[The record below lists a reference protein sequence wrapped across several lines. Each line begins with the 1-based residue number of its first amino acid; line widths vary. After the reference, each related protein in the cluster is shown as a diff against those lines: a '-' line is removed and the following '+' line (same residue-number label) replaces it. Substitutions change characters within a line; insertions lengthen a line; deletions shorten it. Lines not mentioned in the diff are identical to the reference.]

1 MTNEDTIILTVE
13 GMTCSSCV
21 SRVEK
26 ALKSVQGVNSA
37 EVNLLSHQAKV
48 TYDSNLVSLGLLI
61 DAVSSSGYKAS
72 LPSKEEN
79 KVSLSIEGMT
89 CSSCVN
95 TIEKNLSKLEG
106 IRDVKVVLANNS
118 AVLAVDPE
126 KIDFDRVLSTVKDL
140 GYKAKIMKESEQALS
155 YSKNKH
161 LIDMRNRF
169 WISLMLSIPVFI
181 FAMGHMVPFKNWFPA
196 FAEWQRT
203 FYIFPGMPFSI
214 FVQLI
219 LTTPIQFIISYP
231 FYRAAWKSITHK
243 SASMDVLVV
252 IGTTA
257 AYLYSLFTI
266 VYKYFVPVYEG
277 QVFFETSAI
286 LLTFIF
292 LGKYL
297 EEVTKGRTS
306 EAIKKLIEL
315 RPKTAKVERD
325 GKELEIPVDDVVV
338 GDICLI
344 RPGDSVPVDGVVIDG
359 QSYVNESMITGESI
373 PVFKD
378 KGDTVIGGTINENGF
393 IKVEATKVG
402 KDTTLN
408 QIIKMVENAQT
419 SKLPIQKLADTISNY
434 FVPAVILIALIAFVT
449 WFTLFSVG
457 VVSVDILPA
466 GTSIFLFSFLVGIAV
481 IVISCP
487 CALGLATPTAIMVG
501 TGLGAQNGILIRT
514 GEALERAKNIE
525 TILLDK
531 TGTITKGNPEVTD
544 IISLN
549 DTLKEEEILAIA
561 GSLEQG
567 SEHSIAQAIRNHAL
581 EKELTLSELKDFEAI
596 PGKGVKANLLDNQY
610 FFGNR
615 KLLNDLNLELTQSI
629 TEILNSLEN
638 EGKTAM
644 ILVENNVP
652 LGIVAIA
659 DTIKENSPEA
669 IALMKKMGL
678 NVVMVSGDNE
688 RAAKAIAKLVGIE
701 EVHADVLPEDKL
713 KIVKIYQEKGHQVA
727 FVGDGINDAPALAQ
741 SDIGI
746 AIGSGTDVAIETG
759 DIILI
764 KDDLRDVVTAI
775 DLSKKTIRKVK
786 LGLFWALFYNSLA
799 IPIAA
804 GILFIPFGFVLPAEI
819 AGLAMAMSSVSVV
832 LNSLT
837 LKRYKNPF
845 QKTSKSKVAL

>member
-1 MTNEDTIILTVE
+1 
-13 GMTCSSCV
+13 
-21 SRVEK
+21 
-26 ALKSVQGVNSA
+26 
-37 EVNLLSHQAKV
+37 
-48 TYDSNLVSLGLLI
+48 
-61 DAVSSSGYKAS
+61 
-72 LPSKEEN
+72 
-79 KVSLSIEGMT
+79 
-89 CSSCVN
+89 
-95 TIEKNLSKLEG
+95 
-106 IRDVKVVLANNS
+106 
-118 AVLAVDPE
+118 
-126 KIDFDRVLSTVKDL
+126 
-140 GYKAKIMKESEQALS
+140 
-155 YSKNKH
+155 
-161 LIDMRNRF
+161 
-169 WISLMLSIPVFI
+169 
-181 FAMGHMVPFKNWFPA
+181 
-196 FAEWQRT
+196 
-203 FYIFPGMPFSI
+203 
-214 FVQLI
+214 
-219 LTTPIQFIISYP
+219 
-231 FYRAAWKSITHK
+231 
-243 SASMDVLVV
+243 
-252 IGTTA
+252 
-257 AYLYSLFTI
+257 
-266 VYKYFVPVYEG
+266 
-277 QVFFETSAI
+277 
-286 LLTFIF
+286 
-292 LGKYL
+292 
-297 EEVTKGRTS
+297 
-306 EAIKKLIEL
+306 
-315 RPKTAKVERD
+315 
-325 GKELEIPVDDVVV
+325 
-338 GDICLI
+338 
-344 RPGDSVPVDGVVIDG
+344 
-359 QSYVNESMITGESI
+359 
-373 PVFKD
+373 
-378 KGDTVIGGTINENGF
+378 
-393 IKVEATKVG
+393 
-402 KDTTLN
+402 
-408 QIIKMVENAQT
+408 
-419 SKLPIQKLADTISNY
+419 
-434 FVPAVILIALIAFVT
+434 
-449 WFTLFSVG
+449 
-457 VVSVDILPA
+457 A

-845 QKTSKSKVAL
+845 QKTSKSKATL